1 MWLAE
6 PPLADVVCIYKGIS
20 SLAYWLATPM
30 WELGKSLSFLW
41 VYMAHARLS
50 ENLLDFSSNL
60 PPLQLVSYSG
70 HNSPNFKWWCWP
82 RLSSSGPGTPCTNE
96 SCSHTVMFVGTL
108 LNIKL
113 GKKKRPIILESQGN
127 VCIIGLPLRTQ
138 KKTSKKFL
146 EQSDL
151 CFLTLNF
158 WDANIFIISLVY
170 SLFKY

>member
-96 SCSHTVMFVGTL
+96 SCSRTVMFVGTL

-113 GKKKRPIILESQGN
+113 GKKKKAYYTWIPGQCLHHWVTFENPKEDFQKISWTKWSMFFNFKL
-127 VCIIGLPLRTQ
+127 LR
-138 KKTSKKFL
+138 
-146 EQSDL
+146 
-151 CFLTLNF
+151 C
-158 WDANIFIISLVY
+158 
-170 SLFKY
+170 